1 MAKRKIEVEINASSD
16 AEASATEKS
25 LKVLA
30 EKLSAKELDRL
41 RQIVLYEPSMLA
53 LARKYLRL

>member
-1 MAKRKIEVEINASSD
+1 MAKKKIEVEINASND
-16 AEASATEKS
+16 AEASSYEKS

>member
-1 MAKRKIEVEINASSD
+1 MTRTTIQIEVPDKGERENAIIKK
-16 AEASATEKS
+16 AFEAM
-25 LKVLA
+25 A

-41 RQIVLYEPSMLA
+41 RQIVLYEPSMMD

>member
-1 MAKRKIEVEINASSD
+1 MARKIEVEIKASSEAD
-16 AEASATEKS
+16 AQTVEKS

>member
-1 MAKRKIEVEINASSD
+1 MASRKIEVEVKASSD
-16 AEASATEKS
+16 SEAQMIEKS

-30 EKLSAKELDRL
+30 EKLTAKELDRL
-41 RQIVLYEPSMLA
+41 RQIVQYEPSVMA

>member
-1 MAKRKIEVEINASSD
+1 MAQRKIEVGISVSNEAD
-16 AEASATEKS
+16 AQTIEKS

-41 RQIVLYEPSMLA
+41 RQIVLYEPSMMV
-53 LARKYLRL
+53 LARKYLKL

>member
-1 MAKRKIEVEINASSD
+1 MTTKKIEIEIKASS
-16 AEASATEKS
+16 EADVALAEKS

-41 RQIVLYEPSMLA
+41 RQIVQYEPSMMA

>member
-1 MAKRKIEVEINASSD
+1 MAQRKIEIDVKASTD
-16 AEASATEKS
+16 ADVSAIEKS

-41 RQIVLYEPSMLA
+41 RQIVLYEPSMMVI
-53 LARKYLRL
+53 ARKYLRL

>member
-1 MAKRKIEVEINASSD
+1 MASRKIEVDIKASS
-16 AEASATEKS
+16 EADVAMAEKS

-41 RQIVLYEPSMLA
+41 RQIVLYEPSMMV

>member
-1 MAKRKIEVEINASSD
+1 MATKKIEVEIKASSD
-16 AEASATEKS
+16 ADLQSIEKS
-25 LKVLA
+25 LKVMA

-41 RQIVLYEPSMLA
+41 RQIVQYEPSMMA

>member
-1 MAKRKIEVEINASSD
+1 MAKRKIEVEINASND
-16 AEASATEKS
+16 TEASVTEKS

>member
-1 MAKRKIEVEINASSD
+1 MAQRKIEVEVKTSNEAD
-16 AEASATEKS
+16 ALTIEKS

-41 RQIVLYEPSMLA
+41 RQIVLYEPSMMV

>member
-1 MAKRKIEVEINASSD
+1 MATRKIEVEIKASN
-16 AEASATEKS
+16 EADTLTIEKS

-41 RQIVLYEPSMLA
+41 RQIVLYEPSMMVI
-53 LARKYLRL
+53 ARKYLRL